1 MSNDFVARAGAIIDR
16 AHRIAGVLLICV
28 VVLGSVTTCQL
39 TRNAALNSQ
48 LMDARVRL
56 PVIVVPGA
64 TTGLY
69 SPTEDDRLTYMFTD
83 LITQMFNSFTALTFA
98 KQYEESK
105 KFFDPTLLV
114 DSAPYFEK
122 KIRDSQADRRAS
134 LFVPDRTSYRV
145 KKYVKNGIE
154 MRDVTMTGQ
163 INTIVGGVVAESVWV
178 QLDMT
183 LQKGTVSPANPYG
196 LLLSSYHE
204 KPFIN
209 KDDALAP
216 VPQQQSG
223 PTQFTT
229 PAEVQQQPQ
238 QAPKPQGSPQM

>member
-28 VVLGSVTTCQL
+28 VVLGSISTCQL
-39 TRNAALNSQ
+39 TRNAALNAQ

-83 LITQMFNSFTALTFA
+83 LITQLFNSFTSLTFV
-98 KQYEESK
+98 KQYEEAK
-105 KFFDPTLLV
+105 KFFDATLLV

-122 KIRDSQADRRAS
+122 KVRDSQADKRAS
-134 LFVPDRTSYRV
+134 LFVPDRTSYKV

-154 MRDVTMTGQ
+154 MRDVSMTGQ
-163 INTIVGGVVAESVWV
+163 INTIIGGVVAESVWV
-178 QLDMT
+178 RLDMT
-183 LQKGTVSPANPYG
+183 LRKDTVSPANPYG
-196 LLLSSYHE
+196 LVLVSYHE
-204 KPFIN
+204 TPLETEMQIKEAN
-209 KDDALAP
+209 A
-216 VPQQQSG
+216 PQQDGG
-223 PTQFTT
+223 PTRFTT
-229 PAEVQQQPQ
+229 PPDAQSQQPAQ
-238 QAPKPQGSPQM
+238 TQPAN